1 MSADKDIVDNVPKT
15 LLPPKYGRCHV
26 FIQSA
31 AAHILVHSIVHHIC
45 YGGHERKKH
54 YVDKDSLDG
63 HYNHGLQINKNR
75 IWKKT
80 CEVDDNDVKTIVI
93 LTEHEGLKIKH

>member
-1 MSADKDIVDNVPKT
+1 MIIRAVGCIS
-15 LLPPKYGRCHV
+15 V
-26 FIQSA
+26 FVFVLFC
-31 AAHILVHSIVHHIC
+31 ILVHSIVHHIC
-45 YGGHERKKH
+45 CGGHERKKH

-63 HYNHGLQINKNR
+63 HYNDGLQINKNR

-93 LTEHEGLKIKH
+93 LTEYEGLKIKH